1 MAAARARPSGSH
13 SNPATSHSIFRPTTC
28 AQTPHVCP
36 VLAHFTEDRFW
47 SLGVF
52 WGNPKCR
59 RRRGR
64 GPRGRAQTL
73 PRRTPSSGPPPVHS
87 PRTCVLFW
95 LAQQMGSWY
104 LLESI
109 SLLMLQKDAARQA
122 EMRITDPSRQG
133 RRMLVSLT
141 MAQPTSCGQGMQAH
155 AGACRAACRHA
166 AGVTPHSQPRASC
179 G

>member
-36 VLAHFTEDRFW
+36 VLLI
-47 SLGVF
+47 SLKIDSGLSEFFGETLSV
-52 WGNPKCR
+52 G
-59 RRRGR
+59 GDE
-64 GPRGRAQTL
+64 GEALGRAQTL